1 MCVVLCAAKIIHDYD
16 KLSEDISS
24 IKVDEVKAT
33 NLLMSNADSKR
44 RPPMPVVVGVARSG
58 TTLLRLMLDAH
69 SQLAVTHE
77 TGFIP
82 SLGAPASPLRRAFM
96 KGLGLRRDTREEFQ
110 RALIGQVNWEDFHV
124 SAESLREALREVE
137 PFNAADGLR
146 CFFRLYA
153 ARFGKPRWG
162 DKTPSYCVQLK
173 RVLSVLPEARFVHI
187 IRDGR
192 DASLSVRGL
201 HFAPGQDMV
210 TLASHWARDIHTA
223 RRQASHCTHYL
234 EVRYED
240 LLLDTTAVL
249 RRVCEFVEL
258 EYEPAMERYYTTA
271 PERIGELLARR
282 DRNGKVL
289 VTREARLRNNH
300 LTTMPPQRERIDRW
314 KSEMSRE
321 ERATF
326 KRVAG
331 SLLEELGYEV

>member
-1 MCVVLCAAKIIHDYD
+1 M
-16 KLSEDISS
+16 
-24 IKVDEVKAT
+24 T
-33 NLLMSNADSKR
+33 NNTDSQT

-82 SLGAPASPLRRAFM
+82 SLGAPSSPLRRAFM
-96 KGLGLRRDTREEFQ
+96 KGLGRRRDAREEFY
-110 RALIGQVNWEDFHV
+110 RALINEVNWGDFHV
-124 SAESLREALREVE
+124 SAEGLREALRGVE

-173 RVLSVLPEARFVHI
+173 GVSSVLPEARFVHI

-201 HFAPGQDMV
+201 HFSPGNDMF
-210 TLASHWARDIHTA
+210 TLASHWAQQIRTA
-223 RRQASHCTHYL
+223 RSQARRCTHYL
-234 EVRYED
+234 EIKYED

-249 RRVCEFVEL
+249 RRVCDFVEL
-258 EYEPAMERYYTTA
+258 EYEPEMERYYTTA
-271 PERIGELLARR
+271 PERIGELRERR
-282 DRNGKVL
+282 DRDGKVV
-289 VTREARLRNNH
+289 VTHEARMRNNR
-300 LTTMPPQRERIDRW
+300 LTTMPPQRERIGRW

-326 KRVAG
+326 ERVAG
-331 SLLEELGYEV
+331 SLLEELSYEV